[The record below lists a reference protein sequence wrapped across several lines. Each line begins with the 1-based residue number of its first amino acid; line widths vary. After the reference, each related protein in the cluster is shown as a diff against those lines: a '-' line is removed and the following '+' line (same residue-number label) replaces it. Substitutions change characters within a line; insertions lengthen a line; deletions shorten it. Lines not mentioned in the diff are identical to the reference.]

1 MSTEQTDKETRTAD
15 RENAMAEQYDE
26 NGVITQRFYEAELRR
41 LQTELTK
48 LQYWAKDQDLRIVVL
63 FEGRDAAGKTEMIRR
78 IMQRLNPR
86 MARAVALGKPSDR
99 ERKQWYFQRYAKE
112 LPAKGEMV
120 FFNRS
125 WYNRAGVEW
134 VMGFCTEEEYRHFL
148 NECPEFERMLVR
160 EGFNLVKYW
169 LSVSAEEQER
179 RFQNWM
185 SDPRTRWKFTPID
198 REARQRWVQ
207 YSKAKDAMMA
217 HTNID
222 EAPWYVVD
230 AEVQKHAHLNCLA
243 HLLSLIPYK
252 DTTPDRVELAER
264 KRQDTGYVRPPMS
277 EQNLVPKIYGGEQG

>member
-1 MSTEQTDKETRTAD
+1 MDEK
-15 RENAMAEQYDE
+15 YDE
-26 NGVITQRFYEAELRR
+26 NGIITEEYYQQELHR
-41 LQTELTK
+41 LQAELTK
-48 LQYWAKDQDLRIVVL
+48 LQYWVKDQGLRIVVL
-63 FEGRDAAGKTEMIRR
+63 FEGRDAAGKTEIIQQ

-99 ERKQWYFQRYAKE
+99 ESKQWYFQRYARQ
-112 LPAKGEMV
+112 LPATGEMV

-134 VMGFCTEEEYRHFL
+134 VMGFCTAQEYRHFL
-148 NECPEFERMLVR
+148 HECPEFERMLVR
-160 EGFNLVKYW
+160 EGFTLIKYW

-185 SDPRTRWKFTPID
+185 ADPRTRWKFTPVD
-198 REARQRWVQ
+198 REARQRWVE

-230 AEVQKHAHLNCLA
+230 AEVQEHAQLNCMA
-243 HLLSLIPYK
+243 HMLSLIPYK
-252 DTTPDRVELAER
+252 DLTPEPVELPPRER
-264 KRQDTGYVRPPMS
+264 VDTGYVRPPMS
-277 EQNLVPKIYGGEQG
+277 EQNLVPKVYGGEWAVSSEQ

>member
-1 MSTEQTDKETRTAD
+1 MD
-15 RENAMAEQYDE
+15 EQYDE
-26 NGVITQRFYEAELRR
+26 NGIITEAYYQQELRR
-41 LQTELTK
+41 LQTELSK
-48 LQYWAKDQDLRIVVL
+48 LQYWARDQNLRIVVL

-86 MARAVALGKPSDR
+86 IARAVALDKPTDR
-99 ERKQWYFQRYAKE
+99 ERKQWYFQRYARH
-112 LPAKGEMV
+112 LPAKGQMV

-134 VMGFCTEEEYRHFL
+134 VMGYCTEQEYRHFL

-160 EGFNLVKYW
+160 EGFTLLKYW

-179 RFQNWM
+179 RFQSWVE
-185 SDPRTRWKFTPID
+185 DPRTRWQFTDVD

-217 HTNID
+217 HTGID

-230 AEVQKHAHLNCLA
+230 AEVQEHAQLNCLA
-243 HLLSLIPYK
+243 HMLSLIPYK
-252 DTTPDRVELAER
+252 DLTPER
-264 KRQDTGYVRPPMS
+264 EALPPRDYEESGYVRPPMS
-277 EQNLVPKIYGGEQG
+277 EQNMVPAIYGSGVERGVDGGN

>member
-1 MSTEQTDKETRTAD
+1 MDKK
-15 RENAMAEQYDE
+15 YDE
-26 NGVITQRFYEAELRR
+26 NGIITPEFYEQELGR

-48 LQYWAKDQDLRIVVL
+48 LQYWAKDQNLRIVVL

-86 MARAVALGKPSDR
+86 MARTVALGTPSDR
-99 ERKQWYFQRYAKE
+99 ERKQWYFQRYVRQ

-160 EGFNLVKYW
+160 EGFTLLKYW

-179 RFQNWM
+179 RFQSWM
-185 SDPRTRWKFTPID
+185 ADPRTRWKFTPVD
-198 REARQRWVQ
+198 QEARQRWVQ

-230 AEVQKHAHLNCLA
+230 AEIKEHSQLNCLA
-243 HLLSLIPYK
+243 HMLSLIPYK
-252 DTTPDRVELAER
+252 DLTPDLMELPPRE
-264 KRQDTGYVRPPMS
+264 QEDTGYVRPPMS
-277 EQNLVPKIYGGEQG
+277 TQNLVPEVYGGNVEGTE

>member
-1 MSTEQTDKETRTAD
+1 MDEK
-15 RENAMAEQYDE
+15 YDV
-26 NGVITQRFYEAELRR
+26 NGIITPAYYAQELRR

-48 LQYWAKDQDLRIVVL
+48 LQYWVKDQDLRIVVL
-63 FEGRDAAGKTEMIRR
+63 FEGRDAAGKTEIIRR

-86 MARAVALGKPSDR
+86 MARAVALGVPSDR
-99 ERKQWYFQRYAKE
+99 ERKQWYFQRYVKQ

-120 FFNRS
+120 FLNRS

-134 VMGFCTEEEYRHFL
+134 VMGFCTEEEYRRFL

-160 EGFNLVKYW
+160 EGFTLLKYW

-185 SDPRTRWKFTPID
+185 DDPRTRWKFTPID
-198 REARQRWVQ
+198 REALQRWVQ

-230 AEVQKHAHLNCLA
+230 AEVRRHAQLNCMA
-243 HLLSLIPYK
+243 HMLSLIPYK
-252 DTTPDRVELAER
+252 DLTPEREELPARER
-264 KRQDTGYVRPPMS
+264 EDTGYVRPPMS
-277 EQNLVPKIYGGEQG
+277 AQNLVPEIYGANAE

>member
-1 MSTEQTDKETRTAD
+1 MNTEDNVTKK
-15 RENAMAEQYDE
+15 YDD
-26 NGVITQRFYEAELRR
+26 NGIITPEFYQQELRR

-48 LQYWAKDQDLRIVVL
+48 LQYWAKDQNLRIVVL
-63 FEGRDAAGKTEMIRR
+63 FEGRDAAGKTSMIRR

-99 ERKQWYFQRYAKE
+99 EQKQWYFQRYARQ

-134 VMGFCTEEEYRHFL
+134 VMGFCTEQEYRHFL
-148 NECPEFERMLVR
+148 SECPEFERMLVR
-160 EGFNLVKYW
+160 EGFTLLKYW

-185 SDPRTRWKFTPID
+185 ADPTTRWKFTAVD
-198 REARQRWVQ
+198 QEARKRWVQ

-230 AEVQKHAHLNCLA
+230 AEVPEHAQLNCMA
-243 HLLSLIPYK
+243 HMLSLIPYK
-252 DTTPDRVELAER
+252 DLTPGLEELPPRE
-264 KRQDTGYVRPPMS
+264 QEETGYVRPPLS
-277 EQNLVPKIYGGEQG
+277 EQNIVPKIYGGNED

>member
-1 MSTEQTDKETRTAD
+1 MDQ
-15 RENAMAEQYDE
+15 QYDE
-26 NGVITQRFYEAELRR
+26 NGIITQAYYQQELRR

-48 LQYWAKDQDLRIVVL
+48 LQYWARDQDLRIVVL

-86 MARAVALGKPSDR
+86 IARAVALDKPTDR
-99 ERKQWYFQRYAKE
+99 ERKQWYFQRYARH
-112 LPAKGEMV
+112 LPAKGQMV

-134 VMGFCTEEEYRHFL
+134 VMGYCTEQEYRHFL

-160 EGFNLVKYW
+160 EGFTLLKYW

-179 RFQNWM
+179 RFQSWVE
-185 SDPRTRWKFTPID
+185 DPRTRWQFTDVD
-198 REARQRWVQ
+198 REARERWVQ

-217 HTNID
+217 HTDID

-230 AEVQKHAHLNCLA
+230 AEVQEHAQLNCLA
-243 HLLSLIPYK
+243 HMLSLIPYK
-252 DTTPDRVELAER
+252 DLTPEREELPPRDYKES
-264 KRQDTGYVRPPMS
+264 GYVRPPMS
-277 EQNLVPKIYGGEQG
+277 EQNMVPAIYGSGEERGVDGN

>member
-1 MSTEQTDKETRTAD
+1 MDKKYDAD
-15 RENAMAEQYDE
+15 
-26 NGVITQRFYEAELRR
+26 GIITPEYYQQELRR
-41 LQTELTK
+41 LQTEMTK
-48 LQYWAKDQDLRIVVL
+48 LQYWARDQELRIVVL
-63 FEGRDAAGKTEMIRR
+63 FEGRDAAGKGDTIRH

-86 MARAVALGKPSDR
+86 MARTVALGKPSDR
-99 ERKQWYFQRYAKE
+99 ESKQWYFQRYVRQ

-134 VMGFCTEEEYRHFL
+134 VMGYCTEEEYRRFL

-160 EGFNLVKYW
+160 EGFSLFKYW

-179 RFQNWM
+179 RFQSWM
-185 SDPRTRWKFTPID
+185 DDPRTRWKFTPVD
-198 REARQRWVQ
+198 REALRRWVQ

-217 HTNID
+217 HTSIE

-230 AEVQKHAHLNCLA
+230 AEVQEHAHLNIMA

-252 DTTPDRVELAER
+252 DLTPEREELPSRE
-264 KRQDTGYVRPPMS
+264 KEESGYVRPPMS
-277 EQNLVPKIYGGEQG
+277 EQNLVPQVYGGKEAQQ